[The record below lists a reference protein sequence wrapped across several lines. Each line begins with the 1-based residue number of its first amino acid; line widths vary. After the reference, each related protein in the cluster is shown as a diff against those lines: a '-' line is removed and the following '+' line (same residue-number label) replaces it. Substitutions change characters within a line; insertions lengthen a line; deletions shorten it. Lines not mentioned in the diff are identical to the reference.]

1 MSKYEAQE
9 VTKIFLWTFGSR
21 LKGRF
26 WFFLFND
33 IWRRFT
39 IRMATYCKREGLS
52 WTPTFRV
59 FECGRKGKRIH
70 SHVIFTDRF
79 PHERAL
85 FEWRKLISGG
95 NVNVTS
101 KYSNKSVF
109 DSVMYCVKYLLK
121 DGTRNY
127 SVMGKL
133 LKKLPRVLSPCKIC
147 ITQNPKMF

>member
-1 MSKYEAQE
+1 MSKYEKLQ
-9 VTKIFLWTFGSR
+9 VKTVYLWTFGSR
-21 LKGRF
+21 LKGTF

-39 IRMATYCKREGLS
+39 IRMSTYCKRESLL
-52 WTPTFRV
+52 WAPTFRV
-59 FECGRKGKRIH
+59 YETGSRGGRVH
-70 SHVIFTDRF
+70 CHVIFTERF
-79 PHERAL
+79 PHERAI
-85 FEWRKLISGG
+85 FEWRKLVPEA
-95 NVNVTS
+95 NVNVS
-101 KYSNKSVF
+101 SSYSNKSVF

-133 LKKLPRVLSPCKIC
+133 LKKLPRVLFPCKIC